1 MEAQLAP
8 AFAVCVG
15 DVNADGNEDLFFSQN
30 FFAVRPE
37 DPRNDAG
44 TGLWLLGQGDGVFS
58 ALGPSESGVRVDGEQ
73 RGAALA
79 DFDHDGRV
87 DLVVTQNAAATRL
100 FRNQLETRGLRV
112 RFAADVV
119 GEGALLRLIY
129 RDGIKGPARIVPSE
143 SRYRSLN
150 ATTQVLGAAAEVIA
164 VEVAW
169 PSGKKTTV
177 SLKPGQTE
185 VVLTNSSEPAGGR

>member
-1 MEAQLAP
+1 MCSSDL
-8 AFAVCVG
+8 
-15 DVNADGNEDLFFSQN
+15 DDLFFSQN

-44 TGLWLLGQGDGVFS
+44 TGLWMLGRGDGTFR
-58 ALGPSESGVRVDGEQ
+58 ALKPSESGVRVDGEQ

-100 FRNQLETRGLRV
+100 FRNQAQARGLRV
-112 RFAADVV
+112 RFAGGGG
-119 GEGALLRLIY
+119 GEGAILRLIY
-129 RDGIKGPARIVPSE
+129 TDGTKGPARVVQSG
-143 SRYRSLN
+143 SGYRSAN
-150 ATTQVLGAAAEVIA
+150 ATTQVLGAAGEA
-164 VEVAW
+164 VAIEVAW

-177 SLKPGQTE
+177 PLKPGQAE
-185 VVLTNSSEPAGGR
+185 AVLSYPSEP